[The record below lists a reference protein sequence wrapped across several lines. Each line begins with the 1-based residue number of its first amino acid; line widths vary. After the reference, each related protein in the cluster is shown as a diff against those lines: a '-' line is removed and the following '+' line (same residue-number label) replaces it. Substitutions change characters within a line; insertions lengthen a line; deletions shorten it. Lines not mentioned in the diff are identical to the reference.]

1 MSRVVSDKHDDEH
14 EELGYILLDDGDGT
28 IVDKIA
34 EECDHKA
41 EKIVKEIM
49 KRWIRGKGK
58 HPVSWE
64 TLIDAL
70 RTVGLTKLATCIDK
84 SL

>member
-1 MSRVVSDKHDDEH
+1 MRNLAS
-14 EELGYILLDDGDGT
+14 YILLDDRDGT

-34 EECDHKA
+34 EKCDHKA

-49 KRWIRGKGK
+49 KHWIRENDK
-58 HPVSWE
+58 VSWE